1 MPDATSSAPL
11 VTTIRE
17 RCRACY
23 TCVRECPAKAIQ
35 ILDGQASVIQARC
48 IGCGNCVTV
57 CSQQAKLVASGVEA
71 TEILL
76 SGSAPVAAIVA
87 PSYPAEFTECA
98 TSGLVAALRA
108 LGFTYVHEVGFGAD
122 LVAARYARL
131 LDEQDTGRF
140 IATTCPAVVNY
151 VRKYHPDLLDHP
163 GAHRLADARHG
174 AGTAAQ
180 VWAGHQGGLRRT
192 LHRQE
197 GRGRRRAPPV
207 RGRRRPHLRGTARHA
222 GAARHRARRVTRR
235 RFRRAAQRPRGALP
249 HHARHAPGGGSRPR
263 IFSAATSSVPTGAP
277 IWSTPSWNSNTA
289 RPRRDCST
297 SSAARAA
304 SWARASAVMS
314 PLFKRRSDVSRETRA
329 RHKARDEAALAR
341 RDGAVCIARPLALF
355 APSTSALTICRHR
368 RRSSRSWRA

>member
-151 VRKYHPDLLDHP
+151 VRKYHPDLLDHLAPIVSPMLATARVLQHRYGPDTRVVFVGPCIAKKGEADDGRLQSEVDVALTYVELRAMLERRGIALAGSP
-163 GAHRLADARHG
+163 GDDFDAPHSGLG
-174 AGTAAQ
+174 ALFPITRGMLQAA
-180 VWAGHQGGLRRT
+180 GLDRGSSQRRR
-192 LHRQE
+192 RQC
-197 GRGRRRAPPV
+197 RRARQSGRRHHGIRTRRD
-207 RGRRRPHLRGTARHA
+207 RGATARHPLLP
-222 GAARHRARRVTRR
+222 GLHHG
-235 RFRRAAQRPRGALP
+235 RGLQP
-249 HHARHAPGGGSRPR
+249 
-263 IFSAATSSVPTGAP
+263 
-277 IWSTPSWNSNTA
+277 
-289 RPRRDCST
+289 
-297 SSAARAA
+297 
-304 SWARASAVMS
+304 
-314 PLFKRRSDVSRETRA
+314 
-329 RHKARDEAALAR
+329 
-341 RDGAVCIARPLALF
+341 
-355 APSTSALTICRHR
+355 
-368 RRSSRSWRA
+368 